1 MVQETRTGGTY
12 LGESGQLHPATRGG
26 QHRRAVEDGDKT
38 KAVGKYFAEN
48 KATTETMR
56 FIPFISVK
64 SKNPYVR
71 RFIERKLIIKH
82 KLVESSLGMNLKI

>member
-26 QHRRAVEDGDKT
+26 QHRRTVEDSDKT

-71 RFIERKLIIKH
+71 KLLIKH
-82 KLVESSLGMNLKI
+82 KLVESPLGMNLNI